1 MNEQRMRPPLV
12 AVLCTVPLL
21 CEAITSALDGIA
33 EVRVFP
39 ARGRDAVGLLSSVA
53 PDAVVVD
60 DPIDAAEARSWAES
74 QDLPLVHICLRQ
86 RKLRV
91 LRNGDWEETLGASA
105 ESIRNVV
112 AGSMYARSGVRP

>member
-1 MNEQRMRPPLV
+1 MSDERMRQPLV
-12 AVLCTVPLL
+12 AVICTVPLV
-21 CEAITSALDGIA
+21 CEAIASALDGIA
-33 EVRVFP
+33 EVRMFP
-39 ARGRDAVGLLSSVA
+39 ARRRDAVGLLSSVR

-60 DPIDAAEARSWAES
+60 DPIDAAEARPWAES